1 MRFEPYFYA
10 KKERKNKQTKK
21 KRNFTQSLSWFKVI
35 ISCVEMWTV
44 ADVMVY
50 VISLDCHMMSSLRVK
65 AKEQANC
72 IFHMPRSH
80 LLRTQCLCMR
90 TAHTR
95 HGLSL
100 RHF

>member
-1 MRFEPYFYA
+1 MSELLPFMRFELYFYA
-10 KKERKNKQTKK
+10 KKERKNKQKR
-21 KRNFTQSLSWFKVI
+21 KRNFAQSLSWFKVI

-50 VISLDCHMMSSLRVK
+50 VISLDCHMMSLLCVK

-80 LLRTQCLCMR
+80 LQHTQ
-90 TAHTR
+90 
-95 HGLSL
+95 
-100 RHF
+100 